1 MRGLMMDMPLSIPA
15 LLRRTRSL
23 FPHKEIISRRADR
36 GISRTTYDECLGDAR
51 RLAAALRALGV
62 RCGDRVATFCWNHA
76 RHLQAYYG
84 IPASGAVLHTLNI
97 RLHPEELSYIIKH
110 ADDRVLIVDKVL
122 WPVFEAVRPH
132 IGDRRIVVVSDDG
145 DVPEGTLDY
154 AQLLSWQE
162 DGAEFDDIDEQS
174 AAVMCYTSGTTGR
187 SKGVLYSHRSLVLHS
202 LALPLPDV
210 FDLRESSRV
219 LAVVPMFH
227 ANAWGLPFACAMIG
241 AGQVLP
247 GPCLDAASIVG
258 LLESERVTH
267 TAGVPT
273 ICHALLC
280 YLDEHPGHDLSAL
293 RMMAVGGAAIPEATV
308 RAFDSRHGVHIV
320 HAWGMTETAPL
331 GSVSR
336 VPSELADAPADAC
349 YAWRARQGR
358 PAPFVEIRGRGEDGT
373 LIAWDDHTMG
383 ELEVRGP
390 WVAAAYYPGDEAPDR
405 WTSDGWF
412 RTGDIVT
419 IAPSGCLMIQDRAKD
434 LVKSG
439 GEWISTV
446 ALESALVEHAG
457 VSEAVVV
464 AVPHPRWGER
474 PLAVIVPAPGCAPT
488 VDEIRAHLAPR
499 VAKWWLPDAVVHVE
513 SLPRT
518 GAGKYQ
524 KHVVRAAYKDHFAAV
539 GAGTVLG
546 PEM

>member
-1 MRGLMMDMPLSIPA
+1 MRGLMMDMPLSIA
-15 LLRRTRSL
+15 AVLRRTRSL

-62 RCGDRVATFCWNHA
+62 RRGDRVGTFCWNHA

-97 RLHPEELSYIIKH
+97 RLHPEELGYIINH

-145 DVPEGTLDY
+145 DVPEGTMDY

-241 AGQVLP
+241 AAQVLP

-258 LLESERVTH
+258 LLES
-267 TAGVPT
+267 
-273 ICHALLC
+273 
-280 YLDEHPGHDLSAL
+280 
-293 RMMAVGGAAIPEATV
+293 
-308 RAFDSRHGVHIV
+308 
-320 HAWGMTETAPL
+320 
-331 GSVSR
+331 
-336 VPSELADAPADAC
+336 
-349 YAWRARQGR
+349 
-358 PAPFVEIRGRGEDGT
+358 
-373 LIAWDDHTMG
+373 
-383 ELEVRGP
+383 
-390 WVAAAYYPGDEAPDR
+390 
-405 WTSDGWF
+405 
-412 RTGDIVT
+412 
-419 IAPSGCLMIQDRAKD
+419 
-434 LVKSG
+434 
-439 GEWISTV
+439 
-446 ALESALVEHAG
+446 
-457 VSEAVVV
+457 
-464 AVPHPRWGER
+464 
-474 PLAVIVPAPGCAPT
+474 
-488 VDEIRAHLAPR
+488 
-499 VAKWWLPDAVVHVE
+499 
-513 SLPRT
+513 
-518 GAGKYQ
+518 
-524 KHVVRAAYKDHFAAV
+524 
-539 GAGTVLG
+539 
-546 PEM
+546 